1 MKKIF
6 FLIDTLGA
14 GGSERII
21 SELAN
26 YQSNKYD
33 VVIITINQ
41 PNNVKD
47 FYILNSKIKR
57 IRIYEN
63 LKDIGSIKRI
73 YRIMFIIKK
82 LRDLIIFHNP
92 STIISFLTFSNLI
105 NVIASFWRMRHKC
118 IISERINPKF
128 IKKNR
133 KYLILSYIFYR
144 YADIL
149 IVQSKIIKKSLHNYN
164 KNIKVINNHVRNI
177 YGKNIIYNKKHINI
191 LNISRLDEQK
201 NIFFLIKTFVYL
213 VKYNKNIKLYIIGDG
228 ELKIKI
234 NIYIIKS

>member
-92 STIISFLTFSNLI
+92 S
-105 NVIASFWRMRHKC
+105 
-118 IISERINPKF
+118 
-128 IKKNR
+128 
-133 KYLILSYIFYR
+133 
-144 YADIL
+144 
-149 IVQSKIIKKSLHNYN
+149 
-164 KNIKVINNHVRNI
+164 KNIRVIVI
-177 YGKNIIYNKKHINI
+177 
-191 LNISRLDEQK
+191 
-201 NIFFLIKTFVYL
+201 
-213 VKYNKNIKLYIIGDG
+213 
-228 ELKIKI
+228 
-234 NIYIIKS
+234 